1 MKLMQLIYTK
11 IEINNNNYNNKNY
24 EVYKTNK

>member
-11 IEINNNNYNNKNY
+11 IEINNNKYNNKNY